1 MAVSSVKTS
10 ISKGKGN
17 KLATK
22 FSISYIRVSS
32 LQQTKVDKSGIR
44 RQEQEYIR
52 WLDNHP
58 EYKNLD
64 GVEFRDLGVSGR
76 KNIKSGAL
84 GIFLKMAE
92 KGEIPPNTCLVVESM
107 SRLTRDC
114 PYDGIGLARKIW
126 DLGHTIAFTQGR
138 WNGDVITG
146 KERGIFGQIESALDA
161 ASWEWEDKRARV
173 MGWVEDCD
181 KKLENRDLSFFTP
194 RQAGKHSTMYPF
206 WLDYDPK
213 INDFIVIEKWGNL
226 IQRMFEMGLMMGAKK
241 ISHILK
247 AEGIRNSKGEFFSD
261 KTIRQRILDN
271 RQVLGEKVRTI
282 KGKKKVFKS
291 TFPAIITPELFDQQ
305 QVAKEERI
313 NNPNKNAPNRKMVN
327 LFQGVI
333 FCSECGGN
341 MQVAKKDGFVCKNRN
356 EKNGEKIQ
364 INYHN
369 IYCDTAVSKRTCNA
383 PNSAPYRQLHRD
395 IDNELVMLEQISNFR
410 WESLFTDEKH
420 EKELKVQIDKRTRF
434 LNQSNKLK
442 NQINNY
448 LNAEKEY
455 IATGRAL
462 PEQLEE
468 LKNRATQEKKEAD
481 KKYGASENEIQ
492 NIKRRR
498 TGLEQQEHI
507 QKRVTNF
514 IKKGRKI
521 DKKREE
527 FNLWLKEIGIA
538 FEVWIEQTGSNPRQ
552 RGNANY
558 RFSTGVGMYDVI
570 TGKFRGLNQVEEAAV
585 AFGMDLKQVREVE
598 SKQYEFDKKQS
609 LEVGRDIR
617 FPTEEQRKRREESSK
632 RFRENITVAISQG
645 PALPPDWIGAPDDH
659 EDYWFNVEKEAG
671 RLNRFNFPTRWINPT
686 Q

>member
-17 KLATK
+17 KVATK

-44 RQEQEYIR
+44 RQEQEYIK
-52 WLDNHP
+52 WLEYHP

-226 IQRMFEMGLMMGAKK
+226 IQRMFEMGLMMGPKK
-241 ISHILK
+241 IAHFLLK
-247 AEGIRNSKGEFFSD
+247 EGITNSKGKPFTD

-271 RQVLGEKVRTI
+271 RQVLGEKVRKI
-282 KGKKKVFKS
+282 NGKDKVFCG

-305 QVAKEERI
+305 QLAKEGRK
-313 NNPNKNAPNRKMVN
+313 NNTNKNAPNRKMVN

-341 MQVAKKDGFVCKNRN
+341 MQVAAKEGFVCKKAN
-356 EKNGEKIQ
+356 EKNGEKIEVS
-364 INYHN
+364 YEN
-369 IYCDTAVSKRTCNA
+369 IYCDAAVSKRTCNA
-383 PNSAPYRQLHRD
+383 PNSAPYRQLHMD
-395 IDNELVMLEQISNFR
+395 IDNELLM
-410 WESLFTDEKH
+410 H
-420 EKELKVQIDKRTRF
+420 
-434 LNQSNKLK
+434 
-442 NQINNY
+442 
-448 LNAEKEY
+448 
-455 IATGRAL
+455 
-462 PEQLEE
+462 
-468 LKNRATQEKKEAD
+468 
-481 KKYGASENEIQ
+481 
-492 NIKRRR
+492 
-498 TGLEQQEHI
+498 
-507 QKRVTNF
+507 
-514 IKKGRKI
+514 
-521 DKKREE
+521 
-527 FNLWLKEIGIA
+527 
-538 FEVWIEQTGSNPRQ
+538 
-552 RGNANY
+552 
-558 RFSTGVGMYDVI
+558 
-570 TGKFRGLNQVEEAAV
+570 
-585 AFGMDLKQVREVE
+585 
-598 SKQYEFDKKQS
+598 
-609 LEVGRDIR
+609 
-617 FPTEEQRKRREESSK
+617 
-632 RFRENITVAISQG
+632 
-645 PALPPDWIGAPDDH
+645 
-659 EDYWFNVEKEAG
+659 
-671 RLNRFNFPTRWINPT
+671 
-686 Q
+686 